1 MKTNFAIG
9 ESIVKF
15 RAEKSINKGK
25 RNRMK
30 KRKNLIRIGI
40 GVIIILIIALA
51 VARKQ
56 GLIGKDD
63 TTMVTTEKA
72 ELRSIIETVSANGKI
87 QPEAEVKISPDV
99 SGEVIEVFVK
109 EGDEVKAGDLLAR
122 IDPKIYTSTYD
133 RIVASQNTQKANLA
147 NSRARLAQVQAQFIN
162 AKASYER
169 NQKLWN
175 EKAISASEY
184 DAAKS
189 AFEVAKAEV
198 TAAEENVKAADFSVK
213 SAEASVKEAG
223 ENLYKTSIYAPVSG
237 TISKLNIE
245 KGERVAG
252 ASQFSAGTEILRIAN
267 LAIMEVIVSVN
278 ENDIVRVA
286 LNDTAMVE
294 VDSYLNRK
302 FKGIVTEI
310 ATSANVSGLSADQV
324 TNFDVKVRMLPDSYT
339 DLIPEGNP
347 NASPFRPGMSAT
359 VDIQTETA
367 LNILTV
373 PIQAVTTRADST
385 KIEKKEEIKEGT
397 QEKEAEKRNEPIQE
411 HVFVVKNGVAVLQ
424 SVKTGIQDNTHI
436 QILEG
441 LKAGDDVISG
451 PYRAVSKT
459 LKDGENVKV
468 VDKEE
473 LFKK

>member
-1 MKTNFAIG
+1 M
-9 ESIVKF
+9 
-15 RAEKSINKGK
+15 R
-25 RNRMK
+25 

-40 GVIIILIIALA
+40 GILVVLIVVLA
-51 VARKQ
+51 VARKK
-56 GLIGKDD
+56 GFIGEEEIVK
-63 TTMVTTEKA
+63 VTAEKA
-72 ELRSIIETVSANGKI
+72 SPRSIIETVSANGKI

-109 EGDEVKAGDLLAR
+109 EGDEVKAGTLLAR
-122 IDPKIYTSTYD
+122 IDPKIYASNFD
-133 RIVASQNTQKANLA
+133 RIQASLNTQKASLA
-147 NSRARLAQVQAQFIN
+147 NARARLAQVQAQFIN

-169 NQKLWN
+169 NQQLWN
-175 EKAISASEY
+175 QKAISASEY

-198 TAAEENVKAADFSVK
+198 TAAEENVKGADFAVK

-237 TISKLNIE
+237 TISKLNVE

-267 LAIMEVIVSVN
+267 LAVMEVIVSVN

-286 LNDTAMVE
+286 LNDTALVE

-302 FKGIVTEI
+302 FKGVVTEI
-310 ATSANVSGLSADQV
+310 ATSANISGLSADQV
-324 TNFDVKVRMLPDSYT
+324 TNFDVKIRMLPESYS
-339 DLIPEGNP
+339 DLVPADRP

-359 VDIQTETA
+359 VDIQTESVHNVLA
-367 LNILTV
+367 V
-373 PIQAVTTRADST
+373 PIQAVTTREDST
-385 KIEKKEEIKEGT
+385 RMKVERN
-397 QEKEAEKRNEPIQE
+397 QKEAENKETDNAEKKSEPVQE
-411 HVFVVKNGVAVLQ
+411 YVFLVSEGKAKLQ
-424 SVKTGIQDNTHI
+424 KVKTGIQDNSHI
-436 QILEG
+436 TITDG
-441 LKAGDDVISG
+441 LKAGDEVISG

-459 LKDGENVKV
+459 LKDGDKIKV

-473 LFKK
+473 LFRK